1 MDKDNQDI
9 PITFDSKIL
18 HMLENFDDTT
28 FAQWNAKAGYIEF
41 TNVPSNCP
49 YAIPE

>member
-18 HMLENFDDTT
+18 HMLGSGGREL
-28 FAQWNAKAGYIEF
+28 Q
-41 TNVPSNCP
+41 P
-49 YAIPE
+49 